1 MYHFTRQLLS
11 LILLLMF
18 YNGAEGRH
26 IVVADSVTHDPL
38 ARASIFSVNGT
49 FIGLGDSFGNL
60 PYISSSDFPVTV
72 RYMGYKERTVDAVM
86 PDTIFMQENPME
98 LNEVVVSSLSRKAL
112 HILAYV
118 REYSTM
124 STYTDT
130 VFLFREKTVDVMI
143 PEQAKTK
150 YAGWRTPRVLFSK
163 SYYRFTNEMGLDSV
177 SDACTHHFS
186 WADWVGISPD
196 AALPQTI
203 AESRVGSDTISGK
216 YGITEKWLRN
226 GDKVRLDVNI
236 LNDTTSRKWVPNLST
251 FFRHDLD
258 YETFKLQINYENVT
272 GTSVSPQDVSGYSFN
287 IESNGRGRAMFMFN
301 KVDQPIYVTTYAEVY
316 ILDREFIT
324 IADARKWERRDVDF
338 SNIGIIEA
346 GAAPP
351 LQEAVVR
358 LIERVNEVDRDGVR
372 LTVAPDQRLA
382 GMRVARSFGSEML
395 TRLKN
400 MFGISYIRGKRKQEK
415 KWKEFRRSRSKD
427 FDIIRLPADSVPGD
441 IKIVP

>member
-1 MYHFTRQLLS
+1 MSRLNYSVAMHHFARQLLS
-11 LILLLMF
+11 LLLILIY
-18 YNGAEGRH
+18 YNVAESRRV
-26 IVVADSVTHDPL
+26 VVADSSTREPL
-38 ARASIFSVNGT
+38 ARASIFSSKGAFV
-49 FIGLGDSFGNL
+49 GLGDSFGNL
-60 PYISSSDFPVTV
+60 PYISGSDFPVTV
-72 RYMGYKERTVDAVM
+72 RYMGYKERTVDADM

-98 LNEVVVSSLSRKAL
+98 LHEVVVSSLSRKAL

-118 REYSTM
+118 REYSTL

-130 VFLFREKTVDVMI
+130 VFMFREKTVDFMI

-150 YAGWRTPRVLFSK
+150 YKGWRTPRVLFSK

-177 SDACTHHFS
+177 SDACTNYFS
-186 WADWVGISPD
+186 WSDWVGISPE

-203 AESRVGSDTISGK
+203 AGSRVGNDTISGK
-216 YGITEKWLRN
+216 YGTTETWLRN

-258 YETFKLQINYENVT
+258 YETFKLHIYYENVT
-272 GTSVSPQDVSGYSFN
+272 GASVSPQDVAGYSFN

-301 KVDQPIYVTTYAEVY
+301 KVDQPVYVTTYAEVY

-324 IADARKWERRDVDF
+324 IVDARKWERRDVDLG
-338 SNIGIIEA
+338 SIGIIEA

-372 LTVAPDQRLA
+372 LAVAPDQRLA
-382 GMRVARSFGSEML
+382 GVRVARSFGSEML

-400 MFGISYIRGKRKQEK
+400 MFGISY
-415 KWKEFRRSRSKD
+415 
-427 FDIIRLPADSVPGD
+427 
-441 IKIVP
+441 